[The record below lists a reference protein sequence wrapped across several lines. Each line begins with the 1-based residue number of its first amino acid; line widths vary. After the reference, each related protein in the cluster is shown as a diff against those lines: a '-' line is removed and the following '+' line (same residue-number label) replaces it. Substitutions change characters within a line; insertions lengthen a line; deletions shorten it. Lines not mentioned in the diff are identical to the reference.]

1 MIINQEYKIWKK
13 ESPDLY
19 DFLLLHSVDWPSYT
33 FQWLP
38 DFETHD
44 DYTSFFA
51 IIASNNAD
59 PEQCQLLKIKIDYP
73 NENKS
78 EPYFQKKGHKISVV

>member
-1 MIINQEYKIWKK
+1 MYSSSDVEFNEEEEMIINQECKIWKK

-19 DFLLLHSVDWPSYT
+19 DFLLLHSIDWPSYT

-38 DFETHD
+38 ESEPHEDHNS
-44 DYTSFFA
+44 YFA

-73 NENKS
+73 N
-78 EPYFQKKGHKISVV
+78 

>member
-38 DFETHD
+38 ESETHD

-59 PEQCQLLKIKIDYP
+59 PEQCQLIKIKIDYP

-78 EPYFQKKGHKISVV
+78 ESYFQKKGHKITVV